1 MRLQFGMKR
10 IKMIFPTG
18 DSGTLKHYYIAD
30 NGFIYA
36 KTGSMSGVIAL
47 SGFLYNRQDRLR
59 IFSVMINNY
68 NGSGAAA
75 RRSIE
80 RFIKRLRN

>member
-1 MRLQFGMKR
+1 MER

-30 NGFIYA
+30 NGAIYA
-36 KTGSMSGVIAL
+36 KTGSTSGVIAL
-47 SGFLYNRQDRLR
+47 SGFLYNRKGRLL

-68 NGSGAAA
+68 NGSGSAA
-75 RRSIE
+75 RRTIE
-80 RFIKRLRN
+80 KFIKKIRAS